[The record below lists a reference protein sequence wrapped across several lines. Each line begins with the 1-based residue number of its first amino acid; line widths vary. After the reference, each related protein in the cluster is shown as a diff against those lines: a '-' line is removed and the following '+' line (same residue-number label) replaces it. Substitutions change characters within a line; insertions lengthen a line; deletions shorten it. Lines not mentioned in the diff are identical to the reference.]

1 MKVISVVGYKKSGKT
16 ALVSALVRQL
26 SGFGTV
32 GTVKHMGEQR
42 LNPGET
48 DTGRHFDAGADMVI
62 GITGTE
68 LVSFA
73 RDSDLEDALDML
85 CDRGLDFA
93 VVEGFKGSNLP
104 KIAIGDVEGVSNVVI
119 RIPENIDPHE
129 ELTASLVG
137 ISLVQ
142 PDHYTL
148 EALIKKARKNPDIR
162 KAGAIGTFSGIVR
175 ELAGEE
181 KTSRL
186 EFEKYEPE
194 ASKVLD
200 RIRDEI
206 KQKEGIL
213 EVLIHHKAGVIEAGE
228 DIVYIVIASAHRTE
242 LFPALSEAIERVK
255 AEAPIWKKEFTEKE
269 EFWVHDREHA

>member
-1 MKVISVVGYKKSGKT
+1 
-16 ALVSALVRQL
+16 
-26 SGFGTV
+26 
-32 GTVKHMGEQR
+32 
-42 LNPGET
+42 
-48 DTGRHFDAGADMVI
+48 MVI

-148 EALIKKARKNPDIR
+148 EALIKKSP
-162 KAGAIGTFSGIVR
+162 
-175 ELAGEE
+175 E
-181 KTSRL
+181 K
-186 EFEKYEPE
+186 P
-194 ASKVLD
+194 
-200 RIRDEI
+200 
-206 KQKEGIL
+206 
-213 EVLIHHKAGVIEAGE
+213 
-228 DIVYIVIASAHRTE
+228 
-242 LFPALSEAIERVK
+242 
-255 AEAPIWKKEFTEKE
+255 
-269 EFWVHDREHA
+269 